1 MYNNESIRMHI
12 NGRNALKNMSQLKSF
27 AALYWLNA
35 FYHFLFDIEIKEA
48 MLGP

>member
-1 MYNNESIRMHI
+1 
-12 NGRNALKNMSQLKSF
+12 MSQLKSF